1 MGSGLKKPKNYKGLN
16 KYHENLTNEEQIHFN
31 YCVDNNY
38 RISPKPASTGLFPDS
53 WYVEV
58 RLGPYTKGEKA
69 HISPVSYDDKGIWPA
84 IKKARKYYY
93 EKRTK

>member
-16 KYHENLTNEEQIHFN
+16 KYHENLNNEEQLHFN
-31 YCVDNNY
+31 YCINNNY
-38 RISPKPASTGLFPDS
+38 RISPKPATKGLFPDS

-58 RLGPYTKGEKA
+58 RLGLYKKGEKA
-69 HISPVSYDDKGIWPA
+69 HISPISYDDKGIWPA

>member
-16 KYHENLTNEEQIHFN
+16 KYHKTLTDEEQIHFN
-31 YCVDNNY
+31 YCVNNNY
-38 RISPKPASTGLFPDS
+38 RISPKPATKGLFPDS
-53 WYVEV
+53 WRVEI

-69 HISPVSYDDKGIWPA
+69 YISPLSYDDKEIWPA